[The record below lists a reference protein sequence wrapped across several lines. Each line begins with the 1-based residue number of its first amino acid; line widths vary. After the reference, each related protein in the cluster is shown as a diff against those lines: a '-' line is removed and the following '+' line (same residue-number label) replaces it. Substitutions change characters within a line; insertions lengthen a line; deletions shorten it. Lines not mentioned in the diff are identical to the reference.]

1 MPIEADL
8 ALADRLLGD
17 TLDRPVPRSRR
28 IAGLYAALYLE
39 EPLLHQW
46 GGLAAF
52 VARHIH
58 LAMESAEGLYEPF
71 VAKGNLDIY
80 RATMPAFLRFRRR
93 DAEPGPLRPGVS
105 LLHRAD
111 SVALRDPDFAR
122 RIAHRGLCLMTE
134 VEQREIVQPAYD
146 QLGGVQARLL
156 APLLRFRLGWD
167 TASPVIDFDGS
178 DPRKAGQRVAW
189 ATDEVLPRWHTEYME
204 RPERLRADLER
215 VRRWA
220 GVRME
225 DLPAVG
231 GGRRLGAL
239 G

>member
-1 MPIEADL
+1 MSADPDL
-8 ALADRLLGD
+8 LLADALLGD
-17 TLDRPVPRSRR
+17 SLDLPVLRARR

-39 EPLLHQW
+39 DPLLHQW

-58 LAMESAEGLYEPF
+58 LAMESAEGLYEGF
-71 VAKGNLDIY
+71 VSQGNLDIY

-93 DAEPGPLRPGVS
+93 NDETGPLRRGFG
-105 LLHRAD
+105 LLLRAD
-111 SVALRDPDFAR
+111 GIAARDPAFAR
-122 RIAHRGLCLMTE
+122 RIAHRGLSLLTE
-134 VEQREIVQPAYD
+134 TEQREIVQPAYD
-146 QLGGVQARLL
+146 RLGPIQARLL

-167 TASPVIDFDGS
+167 TACPVIDFDGS
-178 DPRKAGQRVAW
+178 DPRQAEQRLHW
-189 ATDEVLPRWHTEYME
+189 ANDEVLPRWQREFTE

-220 GVRME
+220 GVRMGE
-225 DLPAVG
+225 LPAVNG
-231 GGRRLGAL
+231 GSRPGAM